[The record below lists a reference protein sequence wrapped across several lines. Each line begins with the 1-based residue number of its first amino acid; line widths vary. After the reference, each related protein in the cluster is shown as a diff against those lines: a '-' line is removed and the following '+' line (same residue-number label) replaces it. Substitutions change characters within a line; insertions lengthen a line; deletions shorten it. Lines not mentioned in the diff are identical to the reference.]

1 MAVRTFN
8 GASPSAA
15 PHHGEAMRRSQKAV
29 TFLVAAAAL
38 FALRASAQTT
48 TTTAPPEGR
57 LLASNCFQCHGTD
70 GRRGFEEINGKSQTE
85 IYSKLKEMQA
95 KQPGSGDWDIM
106 VPHAKGY
113 TDAQLLK
120 ISKYLST
127 IH

>member
-1 MAVRTFN
+1 MTTTRRFMC
-8 GASPSAA
+8 GLAA
-15 PHHGEAMRRSQKAV
+15 
-29 TFLVAAAAL
+29 VAAALLAL
-38 FALRASAQTT
+38 PAAAQ
-48 TTTAPPEGR
+48 TTAPPAGR

-70 GRRGFEEINGKSQTE
+70 GRRGFEQINGKSQTE

>member
-1 MAVRTFN
+1 MNAIRIL
-8 GASPSAA
+8 ACALAA
-15 PHHGEAMRRSQKAV
+15 LALP
-29 TFLVAAAAL
+29 AAA
-38 FALRASAQTT
+38 QT

-70 GRRGFEEINGKSQTE
+70 GRHGFEQINGKSSTE

-120 ISKYLST
+120 ISRYLST
-127 IH
+127 IR